1 MLHRKNTALVL
12 VDIQEKLLRVMHEK
26 ATLLAKLQ
34 KLVKGVNVLNIP
46 IIWAEQN
53 PKGLGPT
60 ALELRELLPDLQPIE
75 KRSFSC
81 CGQQQ
86 FVRQLKKMQCEQ
98 VLVAGIEAHVCVF
111 QTVMGLC
118 ALGYEVQVVKDGV
131 SSRTHENMQIGLERV
146 KEAGVVLTSVEMA
159 LFELLKAAEGEEFK
173 QILKIVK

>member
-1 MLHRKNTALVL
+1 MLHRKNTALAL
-12 VDIQEKLLRVMHEK
+12 VDIQEKLLHVMHEK
-26 ATLLAKLQ
+26 ATLLANLQ
-34 KLVKGVNVLNIP
+34 KLIKGAKVLNIP

-111 QTVMGLC
+111 QTVMDLC

-131 SSRTHENMQIGLERV
+131 SSRTHENMQVGLERV